1 MQEKYIQSR
10 LNGNST
16 NSCKWEVIFFY
27 SCCTLSAVVIF
38 IEAFESFSYDIWV
51 DEAFSLRMIEHSW
64 FEIVQ
69 LTAMDVHPPLYY
81 FILKLGVG
89 ITHNISGI
97 PIIVCAKLVSVMPI
111 LILWI
116 MNVLY
121 IRPRYGKCVAGMFSL
136 CITAAPNLTAYSVD
150 IRMYGW
156 GLLFVTA
163 TWQVAFSLY
172 ADGLGRKS
180 LRGRLAALVAGT
192 LLAAYTHY
200 FALVSIAFAW
210 LMLLV
215 KWIRERKYL
224 LLKRLV
230 FAGVITF
237 IGYLPWLFVLIQQ
250 IQNVKESYWIPQIT
264 LETIIQYVFFAFGN
278 ILWLIIFVVI
288 IFVFLF
294 DREIAALPKHI
305 LLWSISATVG
315 TVSFGI
321 IASATIRPVF
331 VERYMV
337 PTLGCLWFGLCLAWS
352 KTKSRYLR
360 IGIFAAILLL
370 ALENVGAF
378 VSQENVARES
388 TNALYQVLDF
398 DTDAVYI
405 VEDARARNVLAALT
419 GQSCYQ
425 YGSEVD
431 TLTRSVYENVD
442 SISSIDEA
450 ANFIKSGKTVYFVDS
465 PNEEEMIELEEFSSS
480 GLDKDFIGGFF
491 VENTVARQEI
501 NIYQLVLASS

>member
-1 MQEKYIQSR
+1 MQEKYIQSH
-10 LNGNST
+10 LNDNLT
-16 NSCKWEVIFFY
+16 NSRKWEAIFFY
-27 SCCTLSAVVIF
+27 GCCALSVVVIL
-38 IEAFESFSYDIWV
+38 IEAFEAFSYDIWV

-111 LILWI
+111 LLLWLL
-116 MNVLY
+116 NVLY
-121 IRPRYGKCVAGMFSL
+121 IRLRHGERVAGMFSL

-172 ADGLGRKS
+172 ADESGRKT
-180 LRGRLAALVAGT
+180 LRGRLVALVAGT

-215 KWIRERKYL
+215 KWTRERKYL

-230 FAGVITF
+230 LAGVITF

-278 ILWLIIFVVI
+278 ILWLIIFVVTV
-288 IFVFLF
+288 FAFLF
-294 DREIAALPKHI
+294 DREITTLQKRM
-305 LLWSISATVG
+305 LLWSLSATVG
-315 TVSFGI
+315 TVSFGV

-337 PTLGCLWFGLCLAWS
+337 PALGCLWLGLCLAWG
-352 KTKSRYLR
+352 KAKSRCIR
-360 IGIFAAILLL
+360 AGTFAVILLL
-370 ALENVGAF
+370 ALGNVGTF
-378 VSQENVARES
+378 VSQENAARES
-388 TNALYQVLDF
+388 TNALYQALDF
-398 DTDAVYI
+398 DADTVYI

-442 SISSIDEA
+442 SIFSIDEA
-450 ANFIKSGKTVYFVDS
+450 VGFINSGKSVYFVDS
-465 PNEEEMIELEEFSSS
+465 PNEKELIESEEFSRS
-480 GLDKDFIGGFF
+480 GLNKDFVGEFF
-491 VENTVARQEI
+491 IENTVARQKI
-501 NIYQLVLASS
+501 NIYQLTLASS

>member
-10 LNGNST
+10 LNGNLT

-163 TWQVAFSLY
+163 TWNMAGSVLSICGWVGAKKPPWSPCRISRRNTFGSLY
-172 ADGLGRKS
+172 A
-180 LRGRLAALVAGT
+180 
-192 LLAAYTHY
+192 
-200 FALVSIAFAW
+200 
-210 LMLLV
+210 
-215 KWIRERKYL
+215 
-224 LLKRLV
+224 
-230 FAGVITF
+230 
-237 IGYLPWLFVLIQQ
+237 LFCTGF
-250 IQNVKESYWIPQIT
+250 Y
-264 LETIIQYVFFAFGN
+264 
-278 ILWLIIFVVI
+278 
-288 IFVFLF
+288 
-294 DREIAALPKHI
+294 
-305 LLWSISATVG
+305 
-315 TVSFGI
+315 SF
-321 IASATIRPVF
+321 
-331 VERYMV
+331 
-337 PTLGCLWFGLCLAWS
+337 CLADA
-352 KTKSRYLR
+352 
-360 IGIFAAILLL
+360 IG
-370 ALENVGAF
+370 
-378 VSQENVARES
+378 Q
-388 TNALYQVLDF
+388 
-398 DTDAVYI
+398 
-405 VEDARARNVLAALT
+405 
-419 GQSCYQ
+419 
-425 YGSEVD
+425 
-431 TLTRSVYENVD
+431 VD
-442 SISSIDEA
+442 SRAKI
-450 ANFIKSGKTVYFVDS
+450 
-465 PNEEEMIELEEFSSS
+465 P
-480 GLDKDFIGGFF
+480 
-491 VENTVARQEI
+491 VA
-501 NIYQLVLASS
+501 